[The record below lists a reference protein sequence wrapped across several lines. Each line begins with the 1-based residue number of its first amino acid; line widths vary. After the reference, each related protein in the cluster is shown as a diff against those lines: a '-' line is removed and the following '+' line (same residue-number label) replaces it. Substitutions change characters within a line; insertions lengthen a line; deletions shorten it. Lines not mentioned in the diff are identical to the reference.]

1 VPPALNGVSQAH
13 PIPVIV
19 NVSAGGGRES
29 AVAGQLRELFGRHG
43 VSVEVHC
50 ASSGEELAG
59 MARRAM
65 QSKPPILVAGGGDGT
80 LSAVAD
86 AVRGTD
92 TAFGVLPL
100 GTFNHFAK
108 DLGIPIELEKAVE
121 VIACGERKAVDV
133 GEVNG
138 ACFLNNASLGIYPVI
153 VRRREFQQ
161 RTLGRRKFSAMAWAI
176 WSVLRRSPFMRLR
189 VELDGGESRAW
200 RAPFIFIGNNI
211 YNMQGFDIGT
221 RERLDCGQLSI
232 YSTPR
237 GSRWGLFK
245 LALHALFGRL
255 QQSKD
260 FVGTAARELRVESR
274 RPRLRVAADGE
285 VRLLQTPLEFR
296 IVPRSLLVM
305 TPKPEASP

>member
-1 VPPALNGVSQAH
+1 MSQAH

-19 NVSAGGGRES
+19 NATAGGGHEA
-29 AVAGQLRELFGRHG
+29 AVAERLRELFGRHG
-43 VSVEVHC
+43 MSVEITC
-50 ASSGEELAG
+50 ARSGEELTEL
-59 MARRAM
+59 ARRAM
-65 QSKPPILVAGGGDGT
+65 RSKPPILVGGGGDGT
-80 LSAVAD
+80 LSALAD

-108 DLGIPIELEKAVE
+108 DVGIPVELEKAVE
-121 VIACGERKAVDV
+121 VIAQGQRTTVDV
-133 GEVNG
+133 GELNG
-138 ACFLNNASLGIYPVI
+138 TCFLNNASLGIYPVI
-153 VRRREFQQ
+153 VRRRDFQQ
-161 RTLGRRKFSAMAWAI
+161 RELGRPKFSAMIWAI

-189 VELDGGESRAW
+189 VEVDGGEPRAW

-211 YNMQGFDIGT
+211 YKMQGFDIGT
-221 RERLDCGQLSI
+221 RERLDCGELSI

-237 GSRWGLFK
+237 GSRWGLVK

-255 QQSKD
+255 EQSKD
-260 FVGTAARELRVESR
+260 FVGAAARELRVESR

-296 IVPRSLLVM
+296 IVPRSLVVL

>member
-1 VPPALNGVSQAH
+1 MSQAH

-19 NVSAGGGRES
+19 NASAGGGHES
-29 AVAGQLRELFGRHG
+29 ALAEQLRELFGQHG
-43 VSVEVHC
+43 MSVEVSC
-50 ASSGEELAG
+50 AHSGEELTEL
-59 MARRAM
+59 ARRAM
-65 QSKPPILVAGGGDGT
+65 RSKPSILVAGGGDGT
-80 LSAVAD
+80 LSALAD

-108 DLGIPIELEKAVE
+108 DLGIPVDLAKAVE
-121 VIACGERKAVDV
+121 VIARGERTAVDV
-133 GEVNG
+133 GELNG

-161 RTLGRRKFSAMAWAI
+161 RALGRRKFSAMIWAI
-176 WSVLRRSPFMRLR
+176 WSVLRQSPFMRLR
-189 VELDGGESRAW
+189 VELDGGESHAW
-200 RAPFIFIGNNI
+200 RAPFIFVGNNI
-211 YNMQGFDIGT
+211 YKMEGFDIGT
-221 RERLDCGQLSI
+221 RERLDCGELSI

-237 GSRWGLFK
+237 GSRWGLVK

-255 QQSKD
+255 EQSKD
-260 FVGTAARELRVESR
+260 FVGTVARELRVESR

-305 TPKPEASP
+305 TPKPEAAP

>member
-1 VPPALNGVSQAH
+1 MTPAA

-19 NVSAGGGRES
+19 NAAAG
-29 AVAGQLRELFGRHG
+29 AGHPEDLAERLGALFSEHGLR
-43 VSVEVHC
+43 VEVK
-50 ASSGEELAG
+50 LAHG
-59 MARRAM
+59 AEAERLARDAIR
-65 QSKPPILVAGGGDGT
+65 SRPPLLVAGGGDGT

-86 AVRGTD
+86 VVRGTD
-92 TAFGVLPL
+92 TALGVLPL

-108 DLGIPIELEKAVE
+108 DLGIPMDLAEAVKA
-121 VIACGERKAVDV
+121 IAQGERSRVDV

-138 ACFLNNASLGIYPVI
+138 ACFINNASLGIYPVI

-161 RTLGRRKFSAMAWAI
+161 RALGRRKFSAMIWAI

-189 VELDGGESRAW
+189 VELDGESRAW
-200 RAPFIFIGNNI
+200 RAPFIFIGNNV

-221 RERLDCGQLSI
+221 RERLDCGELSI

-237 GSRWGLFK
+237 GSRWGLAK

-255 QQSKD
+255 EQAKD
-260 FVGTAARELRVESR
+260 FVAATGRELRVESR
-274 RPRLRVAADGE
+274 RARLRVAADGE

-296 IVPRSLLVM
+296 IVPRSLVVM
-305 TPKPEASP
+305 TPPRSA